1 MPGAKAVAIAIGIA
15 NGITGKIIAEMGNG
29 RGGRAACIFSIA
41 GVIAKARLNRQRFA
55 QLGVCRAISVAIRP
69 GNRLSVGKPL
79 IAHRRRHALI
89 IANDGVQD
97 FPYFKIALN
106 NNLRIARHRRG
117 SDDEVKM
124 CRLGIGVIGQ
134 IAKAVGRNFYA
145 DIAGAACGIGGG
157 VSGGSGLREIAETA
171 AARANIISRKAL
183 HGFAQGEGERGACP
197 CG

>member
-124 CRLGIGVIGQ
+124 CRLGIGVKMEYCHHRSYP
-134 IAKAVGRNFYA
+134 AAEALAVAYGCRFSRRRSLFRLL
-145 DIAGAACGIGGG
+145 AAPGCCH
-157 VSGGSGLREIAETA
+157 SRDRRQRCDRLRRVNQA
-171 AARANIISRKAL
+171 
-183 HGFAQGEGERGACP
+183 FAFDRQ
-197 CG
+197 